1 MSRAARAPPSVPVPV
16 PVPAM
21 RRAGDTHTRHVP
33 PTHEGGGT
41 CWHPLAP
48 SRGTQPGHPAGD
60 PHPTPRVGGHT
71 HPDTVPALQPECPH
85 VGTRGHPTMGWGWQ
99 LSPSLMPPPAPCL
112 QLPCSSCAPPTPPK
126 PPAQQLQPWRW
137 RGGRHRTLLLPPVGC
152 HPSRMSPS
160 PGHHGMTSSPTP
172 PPKHPPQ
179 LKHWQRVR
187 RPWGGQRWGPAAEP
201 GDRHWCPQ
209 GTGRGERAGGP
220 WSGAGGGVRWRPRR
234 GPLTWFSA
242 GSRGME
248 AARPCPSMGR

>member
-1 MSRAARAPPSVPVPV
+1 MGGGDAGLGVALAEGGSPGGPGGTYTEVIPSGSDLPPLLEPARGARGRERERREPGRGRGQGGQSGAGVPPPRSRAAAMSRAARAPPSVPV

-71 HPDTVPALQPECPH
+71 HPDTLPALQLECPH

-172 PPKHPPQ
+172 PPSTPPN
-179 LKHWQRVR
+179 
-187 RPWGGQRWGPAAEP
+187 
-201 GDRHWCPQ
+201 
-209 GTGRGERAGGP
+209 
-220 WSGAGGGVRWRPRR
+220 
-234 GPLTWFSA
+234 
-242 GSRGME
+242 
-248 AARPCPSMGR
+248 